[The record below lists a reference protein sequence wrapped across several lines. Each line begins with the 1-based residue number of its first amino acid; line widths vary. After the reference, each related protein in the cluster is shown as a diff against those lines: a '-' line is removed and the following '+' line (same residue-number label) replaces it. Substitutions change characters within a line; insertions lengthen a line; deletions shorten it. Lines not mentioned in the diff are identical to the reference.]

1 MVTVDIE
8 TTHHTFR
15 GIEGDFGYSNLTIQY
30 TIYSKQY
37 GYRVRDLTV
46 CVEGASR
53 FHVGDNKLELLLHL
67 TD

>member
-1 MVTVDIE
+1 MDIVTSLYSILYTANNTDIE
-8 TTHHTFR
+8 
-15 GIEGDFGYSNLTIQY
+15 
-30 TIYSKQY
+30 
-37 GYRVRDLTV
+37 YRYRDLTV